1 MKPVSQAGGG
11 VQQGR
16 AVPRGAARPPPPCR
30 DNALMSGLDAL
41 GADGAH
47 PQRRSGGGKQAE
59 LCLTKYVCTLGAPGL
74 VPLSGCRWR
83 SE

>member
-1 MKPVSQAGGG
+1 MKPVSQAGSG
-11 VQQGR
+11 VQQGS
-16 AVPRGAARPPPPCR
+16 AVPRGAARPPPPRR
-30 DNALMSGLDAL
+30 DKALMSGRD
-41 GADGAH
+41 ADGAH

-59 LCLTKYVCTLGAPGL
+59 LCLTKYVCALGAPGL